1 MTIGDEIKD
10 EKLQNDMKT
19 EAAKISA
26 LSSGEINK
34 CHYLTGKQI
43 LPSDQSRMIE
53 QTRLTSS
60 SLAKAFEEQMEK
72 VEDEE
77 GNHFEAL
84 KV

>member
-1 MTIGDEIKD
+1 MTIGDKIKD

-19 EAAKISA
+19 EATKTSA

-53 QTRLTSS
+53 QTRLT
-60 SLAKAFEEQMEK
+60 L
-72 VEDEE
+72 
-77 GNHFEAL
+77 HL
-84 KV
+84 

>member
-1 MTIGDEIKD
+1 MTIGDKIKD

-19 EAAKISA
+19 EATKTSA

-53 QTRLTSS
+53 QTRLT
-60 SLAKAFEEQMEK
+60 LHLQQKHLRNKWKKLRMKKEII
-72 VEDEE
+72 
-77 GNHFEAL
+77 L
-84 KV
+84 KR